1 MKRVCS
7 IVLGLSLIFA
17 GIEWLSMNERES
29 EEAAASAA
37 LAVPVLQ
44 EQILMKETK
53 EAIPEAVQKLEM
65 TEVEVDGRFYI
76 GVLEIPQLK
85 LELPILSS
93 WSEANAKIAPCR
105 YSGTS
110 MSNDLIIC
118 AHNYKSHFG
127 RLPALA
133 VGDMVTFTDVEG
145 TCTAYLVSNLEVL
158 DGTALDQMESGDWDL
173 TLFTCTAGGKK
184 RFAVR
189 CMKDKICLD
198 SPGENRGD

>member
-7 IVLGLSLIFA
+7 IVLGISLIFA
-17 GIEWLSMNERES
+17 GLEWLSMNERES
-29 EEAAASAA
+29 DEAAASAA

-44 EQILMKETK
+44 EQILMKATEETF
-53 EAIPEAVQKLEM
+53 PEAVQKLEM

-76 GVLEIPQLK
+76 GVLEIPQLE

-93 WSEANAKIAPCR
+93 WSDANAKIAPCR

-110 MSNDLIIC
+110 MTSDLIIC

-133 VGDMVTFTDVEG
+133 VGDAVTFTDVEG
-145 TCTAYLVSNLEVL
+145 ICTTYVVSDLEVL
-158 DGTALDQMESGDWDL
+158 AGTALEQMESGDWDL
-173 TLFTCTAGGKK
+173 TLFTCTAGGKN

-189 CMKDKICLD
+189 CAKDEMYLD
-198 SPGENRGD
+198 ASDGRE